1 MKELEVSKQNE
12 EDKEELA
19 KTDKEM
25 SEIKQKLTEMKEHT
39 EARNSE
45 ISLELQELIKKSK
58 RSLDDEV
65 PA

>member
-19 KTDKEM
+19 RTDKEM
-25 SEIKQKLTEMKEHT
+25 SEIKQKLTEMKEQT
-39 EARNSE
+39 EARNTE